1 MEKTD
6 KKKLLE
12 ELEKKM
18 KEEKKKGDR
27 PKSIAQKKKDTVQV
41 KHLNDEERK
50 IKAEQL
56 TDVVFKELEGLTT
69 ADAIPCLSYCIL
81 TLLNYV
87 SQCSLVPT
95 RELVLQFSKT
105 LYEMQG
111 TFLPRKPKM
120 KVVNLKKR
128 S

>member
-1 MEKTD
+1 MNLKDKYKTD
-6 KKKLLE
+6 FDSLINRGVDLQCGLINELKDLYE
-12 ELEKKM
+12 EAFGK
-18 KEEKKKGDR
+18 
-27 PKSIAQKKKDTVQV
+27 
-41 KHLNDEERK
+41 LNDEERK

-87 SQCSLVPT
+87 SQCSLVPI